1 MRVNDL
7 VLAIMVLIGAA
18 ALAAAASTLPPIPGQ
33 AYGAEVFPLLTAI
46 GLFICGIL
54 LSVQALRAG
63 AGPFLQL
70 GWARERAALLRAAAP
85 VAAVFVYIWL
95 APRTGFII
103 AGTVMLLPLLL
114 MLRTRVVIAIP
125 AAILTS
131 LVTYYAFSH
140 GLRVPLPRGIIEGML

>member
-1 MRVNDL
+1 M
-7 VLAIMVLIGAA
+7 
-18 ALAAAASTLPPIPGQ
+18 
-33 AYGAEVFPLLTAI
+33 
-46 GLFICGIL
+46 
-54 LSVQALRAG
+54 QALRAG
-63 AGPFLQL
+63 AGPLLQL

-131 LVTYYAFSH
+131 LVTYTPSPTR
-140 GLRVPLPRGIIEGML
+140 LRVPLPRGIIEGML